1 MLHLTLSR
9 TLATRSDSE
18 LVDLHDRWIGGDPPT
33 RRPEIVMALR
43 ARMRETGAVSARV
56 ADLAPAQ
63 SSLFRLLLADAG
75 RALGFER
82 LRRDAEAH
90 GVAGAPL
97 RALLADL
104 VAVGLVAEIPSARRA
119 APAGV
124 PDPGPTWGVPEEIAE
139 AVGEDS
145 WCTRGPGASLTLNGW
160 LEHRMR
166 QRSGNGMA
174 GEQARRM
181 YLMLAGEGALRARMD
196 GLAAPLRE
204 FLHESVTRHGGVV
217 PVELAARIAPGLEPE
232 QIGAALEAASLGTLC
247 DLDFEPYG
255 MRQRGEGIVL
265 FHETV
270 LAHLR
275 RLADQQPPQPVH
287 VASIGTDFVSNFA
300 RFASF
305 VEGDTVRFTVRGTI
319 FKSTG
324 KRIAESLLPNPG
336 REFRRLE
343 ILELEYRFA
352 LECGMIDRTGERSF
366 RLTPRGQAFLRKPLL
381 DKQRLM
387 LDWLTEDRRLPGDLA
402 HQMPLRRTV
411 LRWLKRLEPGRWYDA
426 MFLPFVARNHYLA
439 TLPELGA
446 HARDSSSFPVRASA
460 DLQSLA
466 WNLFLWIRKYLY
478 LLGVVDM
485 GYDASGRAIALRLT
499 PLGAELLDMLPGHS
513 LRAEGHLVVNPD
525 FEVVLFPDE
534 FSHELIYQLDRF
546 CEREQKDTLYR
557 YRITPGA
564 LHRALGQGMTLDE
577 VLAILR
583 AHTRTPLPQNVAY
596 SMESWA
602 RKSGLVTVHADGRLH
617 CELAEILDRFAVHP
631 QVQRAGAERPAPDV
645 LLLREPL
652 QRDDLAEIAL
662 DLGVGMRF
670 HDAA

>member
-1 MLHLTLSR
+1 MINLTLSR

-18 LVDLHDRWIGGDPPT
+18 LIDLHDRWIGGDPPA
-33 RRPEIVMALR
+33 RRPELVMALR
-43 ARMRETGAVSARV
+43 RMMRDPGRVGARVGALTGAQA
-56 ADLAPAQ
+56 A
-63 SSLFRLLLADAG
+63 LFRLLLADAG
-75 RALGFER
+75 RAVGFER
-82 LRRDAEAH
+82 LRRDAESH
-90 GVAGAPL
+90 GIAGAPL

-104 VAVGLVAEIPSARRA
+104 VSVGLLAEIPAARRT
-119 APAGV
+119 APAGA

-139 AVGEDS
+139 AVGEES
-145 WCTRGPGASLTLNGW
+145 LSGRGPGAFLTLNGW
-160 LEHRMR
+160 LEHRLR
-166 QRSGNGMA
+166 QRSGNEIA

-196 GLAAPLRE
+196 GLAAPLRA

-217 PVELAARIAPGLEPE
+217 SVELLPKFGIELSPLEV
-232 QIGAALEAASLGTLC
+232 GAALESASLGTLC
-247 DLDFEPYG
+247 ELDFEPYG
-255 MRQRGEGIVL
+255 LRQRKEAIVL

-275 RLADQQPPQPVH
+275 RLAEESPPQPTY
-287 VASIGTDFVSNFA
+287 VASIGTDFVSNFS

-324 KRIAESLLPNPG
+324 KRMAESLLPNPG

-366 RLTPRGQAFLRKPLL
+366 RLTPRGQFFLRKPLL

-387 LDWLTEDRRLPGDLA
+387 LDWLAEDRRLPGDLA

-439 TLPELGA
+439 TLPDLGA

-499 PLGAELLDMLPGHS
+499 PLGAELLEMLPGRA
-513 LRAEGHLVVNPD
+513 LRSAGHLVVNPD

-546 CEREQKDTLYR
+546 CDREQKDTLYR
-557 YRITPGA
+557 YRIAPGA

-577 VLAILR
+577 VLRILR
-583 AHTRTPLPQNVAY
+583 ENARTPLPQNVAY

-617 CELAEILDRFAVHP
+617 CELAEILDRFAGHP
-631 QVQRAGAERPAPDV
+631 EVQRAGAERPAPDV
-645 LLLREPL
+645 LLLRQPMR
-652 QRDDLAEIAL
+652 RDDLAEIAL
-662 DLGVGMRF
+662 DLGIGMRF

>member
-1 MLHLTLSR
+1 MKIHLAR

-18 LVDLHDRWIGGDPPT
+18 LVDLHDLWIGGNPPT
-33 RRPEIVMALR
+33 RRPQLVMALR
-43 ARMRETGAVSARV
+43 SRMRDSRCV
-56 ADLAPAQ
+56 AERTAALSGPQAA
-63 SSLFRLLLADAG
+63 LFRLLIADAG
-75 RALGFER
+75 RAMPYER
-82 LRRDAEAH
+82 VRRDAEGSGFAT
-90 GVAGAPL
+90 GSL
-97 RALLADL
+97 RATLADL
-104 VAVGLVAEIPSARRA
+104 VALGLAAEIPSARRA
-119 APAGV
+119 RPASV
-124 PDPGPTWGVPEEIAE
+124 PDPGPSWGIPEEIA
-139 AVGEDS
+139 AATGEHPIAD
-145 WCTRGPGASLTLNGW
+145 RGPGSLLTLNGW

-166 QRSGNGMA
+166 QRGGNGLA

-181 YLMLAGEGALRARMD
+181 YLLLAGESALRARMD
-196 GLAAPLRE
+196 GLPPALRE
-204 FLHESVTRHGGVV
+204 FVHEAVTRHGGIV
-217 PVELAARIAPGLEPE
+217 PVEGLARIAPELEAE
-232 QIGAALEAASLGTLC
+232 ALGAALESASLGTLC
-247 DLDFEPYG
+247 DFDLEPYG
-255 MRQRGEGIVL
+255 LRQRGELIVL

-275 RLADQQPPQPVH
+275 RLAEEQPPQPVH

-324 KRIAESLLPNPG
+324 KRMAASLLPNPG

-366 RLTPRGQAFLRKPLL
+366 RLTPRGQTFLREPLR

-411 LRWLKRLEPGRWYDA
+411 LRWIKRLEPGRWYDA
-426 MFLPFVARNHYLA
+426 MYLPFVARNHHLA
-439 TLPELGA
+439 TLPDLGA
-446 HARDSSSFPVRASA
+446 HARESASFPMRSSA
-460 DLQSLA
+460 DLQSLS

-478 LLGVVDM
+478 LLGIVDM
-485 GYDASGRAIALRLT
+485 GYDTSGRAIALRLT
-499 PLGAELLDMLPGHS
+499 SLGAELLEMIPG
-513 LRAEGHLVVNPD
+513 RALGAHGHLVVNPD
-525 FEVVLFPDE
+525 FDVVLFPDQ
-534 FSHELIYQLDRF
+534 FSHELIYTLDRF

-557 YRITPGA
+557 YRITPSA
-564 LHRALGQGMTLDE
+564 LHRGLGQGMTLDE
-577 VLAILR
+577 MMEFLR
-583 AHTRTPLPQNVAY
+583 RHGRTPVPQNVAY

-602 RKSGLVTVHADGRLH
+602 RKSGLVTVHPDGRLH

-631 QVQRAGAERPAPDV
+631 QVQRAGAERTAPDQLV
-645 LLLREPL
+645 LRRPMP
-652 QRDDLAEIAL
+652 RDDLADIAL
-662 DLGVGMRF
+662 DLGVGMSF

>member
-1 MLHLTLSR
+1 MKPMTPITLAR
-9 TLATRSDSE
+9 TLATRADSE
-18 LVDLHDRWIGGDPPT
+18 LVDLHDRWIGGVPPG
-33 RRPEIVMALR
+33 RRADVVMALR
-43 ARMRETGAVSARV
+43 ARMRDPGAVSARI
-56 ADLAPAQ
+56 AGLEAPQAA
-63 SSLFRLLLADAG
+63 LFRLLIADAG
-75 RALGFER
+75 RALPFER
-82 LRRDAEAH
+82 LRRDAESQ
-90 GVAGAPL
+90 GQSGAAL

-104 VAVGLVAEIPSARRA
+104 VAYGLAAEIPAARRS
-119 APAGV
+119 
-124 PDPGPTWGVPEEIAE
+124 DPEARTGWGVPEEIAE
-139 AVGEDS
+139 AAGERGAAG
-145 WCTRGPGASLTLNGW
+145 RGPGESLTLNGW
-160 LEHRMR
+160 LEKRVR
-166 QRSGNGMA
+166 QRAASGG

-181 YLMLAGEGALRARMD
+181 YRLLAGEGALRARMD
-196 GLAAPLRE
+196 GLAPELQEFLRE
-204 FLHESVTRHGGVV
+204 AVARQGGIV
-217 PVELAARIAPGLEPE
+217 PLDQLAKLLPGLDPE
-232 QIGAALEAASLGTLC
+232 QAGAALEHVSLGTLC
-247 DLDFEPYG
+247 DLDLEAYG
-255 MRQRGEGIVL
+255 LRQRGEVLVL
-265 FHETV
+265 FHEVV
-270 LAHLR
+270 LAHML
-275 RLADQQPPQPVH
+275 RLAEERPPEPAH
-287 VASIGTDFVSNFA
+287 VASIGTDFVSNFS

-381 DKQRLM
+381 EKQRLM
-387 LDWLTEDRRLPGDLA
+387 LDWLTEDRKLPGDLA
-402 HQMPLRRTV
+402 HQVPLRRTV

-426 MFLPFVARNHYLA
+426 MYLPFVARNHYLA
-439 TLPELGA
+439 TLPDLA
-446 HARDSSSFPVRASA
+446 ARARDASSFPVRASA
-460 DLQSLA
+460 DLQSLS

-478 LLGVVDM
+478 LLGLVDM

-499 PLGAELLDMLPGHS
+499 PLGAELLEMIPS
-513 LRAEGHLVVNPD
+513 RALNAAGHLVVNPD

-534 FSHELIYQLDRF
+534 YSHGLIYQLDRF

-577 VLAILR
+577 ILEVLR
-583 AHTRTPLPQNVAY
+583 RHSRTPVPQNVAY

-617 CELAEILDRFAVHP
+617 CELTEILDRLEGHP
-631 QVQRAGAERPAPDV
+631 QVRRAGWKRAAPDLLV
-645 LLLREPL
+645 LAKPL
-652 QRDDLAEIAL
+652 PRDDLAEIAL
-662 DLGVGMRF
+662 DLGVGVRF